1 MQALFYLSRQ
11 HHAENPLRLITLA
24 QAEGFQGQEL
34 FHESVQC
41 SAVQC
46 NNQDSTGQHCVR
58 TGALNRIDNLSVHHG
73 QLRSGL

>member
-46 NNQDSTGQHCVR
+46 SAITKTLRASTVFAQAR
-58 TGALNRIDNLSVHHG
+58 
-73 QLRSGL
+73 

>member
-41 SAVQC
+41 SAITKTLRA
-46 NNQDSTGQHCVR
+46 STAFAQAR
-58 TGALNRIDNLSVHHG
+58 
-73 QLRSGL
+73 

>member
-11 HHAENPLRLITLA
+11 HHAENPLRLITSA

-34 FHESVQC
+34 FHESV
-41 SAVQC
+41 SR
-46 NNQDSTGQHCVR
+46 NNQNSTGQHCVR

-73 QLRSGL
+73 QLHRGL